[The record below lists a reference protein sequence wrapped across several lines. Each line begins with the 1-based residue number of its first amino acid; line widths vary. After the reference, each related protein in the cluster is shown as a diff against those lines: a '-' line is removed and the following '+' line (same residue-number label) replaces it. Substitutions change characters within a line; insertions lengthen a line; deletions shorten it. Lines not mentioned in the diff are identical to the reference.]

1 MTRCS
6 SPVPW
11 IAPNSDGQVYS
22 AWPSC
27 TSNVRVSIK
36 LQKLVKVVVLPVR
49 FPKDCNQVFI
59 ACAVDCAELWRP
71 GWKANIWVISHRRMI
86 VSTVHI
92 RHLSRFDPQGRQAA
106 GKRDKTRFCV
116 PPRRCIT
123 VSPMHDP
130 SPPPSATHCDA
141 DWLGGLVASSTTRVG
156 NLAFS
161 DPQLESSRSSNAIQG
176 RGLPPPLSTLYVSK
190 LRRLR
195 HTRVDPHL
203 RLKEQYHSRAAVL
216 RSRFPPRPGPLFWAH
231 MGAGAPRGHISH
243 SRWSLAFTPVSLPD
257 FLYALETQQTRPS
270 TCTAT
275 ISPFGDLSCHRN
287 SLRSRNGTRRAL
299 ALPGYSRWKGGAS
312 TPGGSRRV
320 SAFHVAEHFFIPKK
334 TAR

>member
-27 TSNVRVSIK
+27 TSDVRVSIK

-49 FPKDCNQVFI
+49 FPKDCDQVFI

-92 RHLSRFDPQGRQAA
+92 RHLSRFDPQEEA

-116 PPRRCIT
+116 PPRRCIA

-216 RSRFPPRPGPLFWAH
+216 RSRFPPDPAHSFGRTWEQGPLGKLSKLDPPPAQPQFPLLAICLAIAIAFVLE
-231 MGAGAPRGHISH
+231 MGRGVPWPFQDILAGKWEHQPPAG
-243 SRWSLAFTPVSLPD
+243 L
-257 FLYALETQQTRPS
+257 
-270 TCTAT
+270 
-275 ISPFGDLSCHRN
+275 
-287 SLRSRNGTRRAL
+287 
-299 ALPGYSRWKGGAS
+299 
-312 TPGGSRRV
+312 GGSRRFM
-320 SAFHVAEHFFIPKK
+320 SRNIFLFQRRPPDRHLK
-334 TAR
+334 

>member
-22 AWPSC
+22 AWPLC
-27 TSNVRVSIK
+27 TSDVRVSIK
-36 LQKLVKVVVLPVR
+36 LQKLVKVPQGLRPGV
-49 FPKDCNQVFI
+49 I

-71 GWKANIWVISHRRMI
+71 GWKANIRVISHRRMI

-92 RHLSRFDPQGRQAA
+92 RHLSRFDPQGRQAV
-106 GKRDKTRFCV
+106 GKRDKTCFVCPHGVYENYVCTCLRDEGTEHA
-116 PPRRCIT
+116 PPLRERA
-123 VSPMHDP
+123 VSNNPHLQ
-130 SPPPSATHCDA
+130 
-141 DWLGGLVASSTTRVG
+141 DWLGGLVASSTTRIG

-161 DPQLESSRSSNAIQG
+161 DPQLETSRSSNAIQG

-216 RSRFPPRPGPLFWAH
+216 RSCFPPQPGPTLLGAH
-231 MGAGAPRGHISH
+231 GSRGPSG
-243 SRWSLAFTPVSLPD
+243 SYLALAMKLSKLDPLPAQPQFPLLAIHPAIAIAS
-257 FLYALETQQTRPS
+257 FLE
-270 TCTAT
+270 
-275 ISPFGDLSCHRN
+275 I
-287 SLRSRNGTRRAL
+287 GTRCAL
-299 ALPGYSRWKGGAS
+299 ALPGCSRWIV
-312 TPGGSRRV
+312 GSLSPVHYIGLETKSRV
-320 SAFHVAEHFFIPKK
+320 QENRNVNESLSAV
-334 TAR
+334 

>member
-27 TSNVRVSIK
+27 TSDVRVSIK

-49 FPKDCNQVFI
+49 FPKDYDQVFI

-71 GWKANIWVISHRRMI
+71 VPARLKGQYLGDISPTGGRRRESVIRR
-86 VSTVHI
+86 VSVCPHGVYENYVCTC
-92 RHLSRFDPQGRQAA
+92 L
-106 GKRDKTRFCV
+106 RDEGTEHA
-116 PPRRCIT
+116 PPLRECACIA

-141 DWLGGLVASSTTRVG
+141 VWLGGLVASSTTRVG

-203 RLKEQYHSRAAVL
+203 RLKEQYHSRGSCIAL
-216 RSRFPPRPGPLFWAH
+216 PLPPRPGPLFWAH
-231 MGAGAPRGHISH
+231 MGAGPLGKLSKLDPPPAQPQFPLLAICLAIAIAFVLEMGRGVPWPFQDI
-243 SRWSLAFTPVSLPD
+243 LAGKWEHQPP
-257 FLYALETQQTRPS
+257 A
-270 TCTAT
+270 
-275 ISPFGDLSCHRN
+275 GLS
-287 SLRSRNGTRRAL
+287 
-299 ALPGYSRWKGGAS
+299 
-312 TPGGSRRV
+312 GSRRFM
-320 SAFHVAEHFFIPKK
+320 SRNIFLFQRRPPDRHLK
-334 TAR
+334 